1 MSKTEDI
8 TVIVSTYSIL
18 MKDSVLECISSI
30 QKQTLLPKEIL
41 LVLDNNPLL
50 LDYFRSIVPD
60 EVKVLSS
67 EGFGLSNAR
76 NAGVKHA
83 KGEIVAFID
92 DDAVADKDW
101 LKNMFSSYS
110 EPDVA
115 GVGGL
120 VLPMWTMKKPKL
132 WFPQEL
138 NWIIGC
144 SYIGQS
150 NRLEPVRNPLG
161 CNMSFRQTIFEK
173 VGYFRSD
180 IGRLGKVLFDGEESE
195 FSLRVHKLL
204 PQSKII
210 NAPSAV
216 VYHKVNAERMQIKY
230 ILKRS
235 FFQGYSKALINGK
248 FTDTSL
254 DLDVERKYLFY
265 LLNSSFK
272 FRLVRLYN
280 LENIAQLLILS
291 ASLPVVLF
299 GFALGKI
306 RKIVR

>member
-1 MSKTEDI
+1 LSKTEDI

-18 MKDSVLECISSI
+18 MKDSVLDCISSI

-41 LVLDNNPLL
+41 LILDNDPLL
-50 LDYFRSIVPD
+50 LDFFRSVVPD

-67 EGFGLSNAR
+67 NGFGLSNAR

-110 EPDVA
+110 ESSVA

-120 VLPMWTMKKPKL
+120 VLPLWTAKRPLL

-150 NRLEPVRNPLG
+150 NRQEPVRNPLG
-161 CNMSFRQTIFEK
+161 CNMSFRQTTFEK

-180 IGRLGKVLFDGEESE
+180 IGRLGKILLDGEESE
-195 FSLRVHKLL
+195 FSLRVHKTL

-210 NAPSAV
+210 NVPSAV
-216 VYHKVNAERMQIKY
+216 VYHKVNTKRMKIKY

-248 FTDTSL
+248 FTDASL
-254 DLDVERKYLFY
+254 DLDVERKYLYY

-272 FRLVRLYN
+272 FRLARFYDLK
-280 LENIAQLLILS
+280 NIVQLLILS
-291 ASLPVVLF
+291 ASLPSVLF

-306 RKIVR
+306 RKVAR